1 MQRLLIEVEDL
12 LTQKD
17 LEYRLDVRPMTIHLW
32 RKGYS
37 ARGVSVPPLPC
48 QVTQKGEAGK
58 RVRFSPSKVLEWL
71 RLYKPER
78 VERFLNAYEH
88 EVRSPE
94 RDPRQ
99 PAQYPAA

>member
-1 MQRLLIEVEDL
+1 MQRVLIEVEDL

-37 ARGVSVPPLPC
+37 ARGVNVPPLPC
-48 QVTQKGEAGK
+48 QVTLKGEAGK
-58 RVRFSPSKVLEWL
+58 RVRFSPTKVLEWL
-71 RLYKPER
+71 KMYKPER
-78 VERFLNAYEH
+78 VDRFLNGYGH

-94 RDPRQ
+94 CNPRQ
-99 PAQYPAA
+99 PAE